1 MIMPRNYTSIEL
13 KLISHDEVIALD
25 DEGNEIKN
33 YEVEAILNHRGSPK
47 NIEYLVR
54 WKNYSSDWDEWL
66 PTDHFNDVDCLR
78 KYWKHLGTE
87 YKPKKSNVITN
98 APSSS
103 KTLQKTKP
111 STISKLIDTIPLE
124 DNVVDLR
131 STSQR
136 NIYVTNFHNFYFIL
150 IPFHQ
155 KP

>member
-1 MIMPRNYTSIEL
+1 MQELYERVTEVWYETIKTKECQKVIDSMPNRIE
-13 KLISHDEVIALD
+13 AC
-25 DEGNEIKN
+25 IKAKG
-33 YEVEAILNHRGSPK
+33 YWTKSRH
-47 NIEYLVR
+47 LVR

-103 KTLQKTKP
+103 KNLQTTKP

-124 DNVVDLR
+124 EDVVNYNPTSR
-131 STSQR
+131 SKKRKCSTVWNLS
-136 NIYVTNFHNFYFIL
+136 YE
-150 IPFHQ
+150 
-155 KP
+155 